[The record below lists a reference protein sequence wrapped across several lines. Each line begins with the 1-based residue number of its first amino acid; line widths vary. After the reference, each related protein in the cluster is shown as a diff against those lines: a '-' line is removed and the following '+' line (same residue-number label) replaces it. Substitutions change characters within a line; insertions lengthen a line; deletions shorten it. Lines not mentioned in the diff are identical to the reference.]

1 VIEYRDFLKRKM
13 VEYEDFGFEASVS
26 NDLLFPWQ
34 RAVTEW
40 ALKKGKSALFL
51 DTGLGKTAIQ
61 LQWAQEI
68 VASGRGDVIILAPLA
83 VSQQT
88 VREGVKF
95 GIDVN
100 LCKEP
105 EDVRPGI
112 NITNYERV
120 DRFNVSRFVGVVLDE
135 SSILKSF
142 SGVVKNRLMQ
152 YFRGTD
158 FKLACTATPSPN
170 DHMEILNHAD
180 FLDIM
185 RSSEALAI
193 WFINDSMNMGSYRLK
208 GHGKADFWRWVSSW
222 AVGMTTPADI
232 GYDDTGYQLPQLT
245 EREIIVDVDES
256 IETGGE
262 LIRNP
267 DMSATGYH
275 REKRITAPARVE
287 KVAGLVNGDSE
298 QWAVWCETNDEATQL
313 KAAIPDAVEIRGSDT
328 AEKKER
334 AAMDFIDGNIRVLI
348 SKPSIFG
355 FGLNFQQCH
364 NVAFC
369 GLSYSYEDYYQAV
382 RRFYR
387 FGQQKPVNVWIV
399 IAKTE
404 RNVLSIVHQKMSRH
418 ADMQQSMV
426 NEIGN
431 SGVERKK
438 YALDYPINE
447 SMEVPRW
454 LKSV

>member
-1 VIEYRDFLKRKM
+1 MNYQEFLRQK
-13 VEYEDFGFEASVS
+13 VVTHSEHGFDTKVG
-26 NDLLFPWQ
+26 NDLLFRWQ

-40 ALKKGKSALFL
+40 AVKKGKAALFL

-61 LQWAQEI
+61 LQWAAEI
-68 VASGRGDVIILAPLA
+68 VKAGHGDVIVVAPLA

-88 VREGVKF
+88 VREGRKF
-95 GIDVN
+95 GIEVN
-100 LCKEP
+100 LCREP

-112 NITNYERV
+112 NITNYERI
-120 DRFNVSRFVGVVLDE
+120 DRFDVTDFAGVVLDE

-152 YFRGTD
+152 SFRDTR
-158 FKLACTATPSPN
+158 FKLAATATPSPN

-180 FLDIM
+180 FLDVM

-193 WFINDSMNMGSYRLK
+193 WFINDTMNMGSYKLK
-208 GHGKADFWRWVSSW
+208 GHAKKDFWRWVSSW
-222 AVGMTTPADI
+222 AVGMQTPADI
-232 GYDDTGYQLPQLT
+232 GYDDEGYKLPSLT
-245 EREIIVDVDES
+245 EKEIIVDVDES
-256 IETGGE
+256 VHTEGE

-275 REKRITAPARVE
+275 REKRITAPARVAE
-287 KVAGLVNGDSE
+287 VAKLVNGDSE
-298 QWAVWCETNDEATQL
+298 QWAVWCETNEEADL
-313 KAAIPDAVEIRGSDT
+313 LRASIPDAVEIRGSHT
-328 AEKKER
+328 ADRKEQ
-334 AAMDFIDGNIRVLI
+334 AAMDFVDGSIRVLV

-355 FGLNFQQCH
+355 FGLNFQNCH

-369 GLSYSYEDYYQAV
+369 GLSYSYEDYYQAI

-404 RNVLSIVHQKMSRH
+404 RNVLSVVRQKMSRH
-418 ADMQQSMV
+418 ADMKEHMV

-431 SGVERKK
+431 ENIGRRK
-438 YALDYPINE
+438 YALDYPINNTL
-447 SMEVPRW
+447 EVPRW
-454 LKSV
+454 LKSA

>member
-1 VIEYRDFLKRKM
+1 LSDYREFLKQKI
-13 VEYEDFGFEASVS
+13 VEHIDRGFTTTVGNEK
-26 NDLLFPWQ
+26 LFDWQ

-40 ALKKGKSALFL
+40 ALKKGKAALFL

-61 LQWAQEI
+61 LQWAHEI
-68 VASGRGDVIILAPLA
+68 VASGRGDVLILAPLA

-88 VREGVKF
+88 VREGLKF

-100 LCKEP
+100 LCREP
-105 EDVRPGI
+105 DDVRPGI
-112 NITNYERV
+112 NITNYERI
-120 DRFNVSRFVGVVLDE
+120 DRFDASRFVGVVLDE

-152 YFRGTD
+152 SFKGTD
-158 FKLACTATPSPN
+158 YKLACTATPSPN
-170 DHMEILNHAD
+170 DHMEILNHAE
-180 FLDIM
+180 FLDVM

-193 WFINDSMNMGSYRLK
+193 WFINDTMNMGSYKLK
-208 GHGKADFWRWVSSW
+208 GHAKADFWRWVSSW

-232 GYDDTGYQLPQLT
+232 GYEASGYKLPTLT
-245 EREIIVDVDES
+245 EKEIIVDVDES
-256 IETGGE
+256 IETNGE

-275 REKRITAPARVE
+275 KEKRLTAPARVE
-287 KVAGLVNGDSE
+287 EVAQLVNGSDE
-298 QWAVWCETNDEATQL
+298 QWAVWCETNDEATRL
-313 KAAIPDAVEIRGSDT
+313 KQSIPGAVEIRGSDS

-387 FGQQKPVNVWIV
+387 FGQQRPVNVYIV

-404 RNVLSIVHQKMSRH
+404 RNVLSIVRQKMSRH
-418 ADMQQSMV
+418 ADMQASMV

-431 SGVERKK
+431 EDVARKK

-447 SMEVPRW
+447 TMEVPAW
-454 LKSV
+454 M